1 MDKFKDDIQHKF
13 NQRDLQPTEE
23 AWGKITGELASSRT
37 IKTKAL
43 WLWSGIAAGF
53 IGLLVLLSPAYFS
66 VSVDQVP
73 VANSE
78 EKQTQE
84 MEAERRNIVSVI
96 QLQPKAIKAT
106 FVQLP
111 KSKLRIEAPKSIST
125 SNLKP
130 NHLKAKTLLAEV
142 EQELEEE
149 RFRQQNVSE
158 VEVLLAEARAGLSTP
173 KDKQIFDQ
181 LTAKRLLAEVD
192 SENPDSFQDKIWK
205 LIEVNFN
212 ELKSS
217 LGAR

>member
-1 MDKFKDDIQHKF
+1 MDKFKNDIQHKF
-13 NQRDLQPTEE
+13 NQREIQPTEE

-37 IKTKAL
+37 RKTKGL

-66 VSVDQVP
+66 VSTDEGP
-73 VANSE
+73 VVNSE

-84 MEAERRNIVSVI
+84 MKAERPVIVSVI
-96 QLQPKAIKAT
+96 QLQPKAIKAS
-106 FVQLP
+106 FVQFP
-111 KSKLRIEAPKSIST
+111 KSKLRIEAPKSISSST
-125 SNLKP
+125 LKP
-130 NHLKAKTLLAEV
+130 KHLKAKTLLAEV

-149 RFRQQNVSE
+149 RFRQQNLSE
-158 VEVLLAEARAGLSTP
+158 MDALLAQARADLST
-173 KDKQIFDQ
+173 KRDKQIFDQ
-181 LTAKRLLAEVD
+181 LSAESLLAEVD
-192 SENPDSFQDKIWK
+192 TDTNGSFKDKIWK